1 MILSIIRR
9 ILVIFAIAI
18 LVIFLGFF
26 AISLVNRTDQVSDKA
41 PVVELISD
49 SAANTLNFVGD
60 LIGGN
65 LGNAETRI
73 GAQLI
78 SEIVWFGYKN
88 SLILLGLA
96 LGSAILLSALL
107 GGYAGLS
114 TKGISVHT
122 ILMLTIVGISVPA
135 FVVAILLQS
144 AGIKYTTTFGRQ
156 LVSMGGYGLDYK
168 HLLLPV
174 LVLAARPLAYLTRHT
189 HMSVKD
195 VMVENYIQ
203 TAYSKGLSRN
213 QTIVSHALK
222 NIAIPFLAAIAVS
235 VRFALAT
242 LPLVEFIFG
251 WPGIGRGMLEA
262 INNREPILFAAMAL
276 VVGLTILF
284 INLIIDLMN
293 RFIDPRLREVI

>member
-1 MILSIIRR
+1 MLISILRRILSI
-9 ILVIFAIAI
+9 VAISI

-26 AISLVNRTDQVSDKA
+26 AISLVARTDQVNDRASIT
-41 PVVELISD
+41 ELISNSVIASID
-49 SAANTLNFVGD
+49 FSSDLVRGD
-60 LIGGN
+60 LGI
-65 LGNAETRI
+65 AETRI
-73 GAQLI
+73 GAQSI
-78 SEIVWFGYKN
+78 SDLVWFAYKN

-96 LGSAILLSALL
+96 LGGAIILSALL

-114 TKGISVHT
+114 KRGVSVHSVL
-122 ILMLTIVGISVPA
+122 ILTIIGISVPV
-135 FVVAILLQS
+135 FVVAVLLQA

-189 HMSVKD
+189 HMAVKD
-195 VMVENYIQ
+195 VMLENYIQ

-213 QTIVSHALK
+213 QTIVFHALK
-222 NIAIPFLAAIAVS
+222 NMAIPFLAAIAVS
-235 VRFALAT
+235 IRFALAA

-276 VVGLTILF
+276 IVGLTILL
-284 INLIIDLMN
+284 INLIFDLLN
-293 RFIDPRLREVI
+293 KVIDPRLREVN